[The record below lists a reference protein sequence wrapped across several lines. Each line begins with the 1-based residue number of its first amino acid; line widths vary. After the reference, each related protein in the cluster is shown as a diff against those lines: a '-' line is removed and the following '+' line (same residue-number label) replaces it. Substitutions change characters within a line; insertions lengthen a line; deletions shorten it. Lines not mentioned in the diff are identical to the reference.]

1 MTKNHH
7 FHSVGIPREWQMTDD
22 EWRMMDIGRWATD
35 NGPQMTDDG
44 GKGPSEKKKE
54 KKKKRKLITD
64 HTCFI
69 PCVVEVIKY
78 P

>member
-1 MTKNHH
+1 
-7 FHSVGIPREWQMTDD
+7 MTD
-22 EWRMMDIGRWATD
+22 G
-35 NGPQMTDDG
+35 G

-78 P
+78 PLKEKRMKRISNKVVRYI